1 MNMQV
6 TKKRNEEMKSL
17 EIEQDAY
24 NALEDAIVP
33 WALLD
38 SLEGVTQDIKRLEAQ
53 EDLKP
58 HQQEDL
64 RHYKEYAPALATVIE
79 WWTAQGSPERRKLE
93 ELTHG

>member
-38 SLEGVTQDIKRLEAQ
+38 ISECVWIKEN
-53 EDLKP
+53 P
-58 HQQEDL
+58 
-64 RHYKEYAPALATVIE
+64 
-79 WWTAQGSPERRKLE
+79 
-93 ELTHG
+93 